1 MAINVFPAEKRAK
14 GTIGGYWDTPLSV
27 QNAGKALKSPKRG
40 LRGTVY
46 CCYTVPLAYLL
57 SAAWTPATERSV
69 YGQSCP
75 EGLEDR
81 SNQPRKEKAMEALRR
96 SQRHRVP
103 TGVEMPDRRCGPA
116 GNGPRAEADG
126 LALGVSSGGRSHGG
140 APTPSLSGPYRPPP
154 AAGLAP
160 AGISNALPRIF
171 AFCETE

>member
-27 QNAGKALKSPKRG
+27 QNAGKDLKSPKRG

-103 TGVEMPDRRCGPA
+103 PGVEMPDRRCGPA

-126 LALGVSSGGRSHGG
+126 RALGVVQRHANLDPRCLTGKGMSKLQRSIAVAIEGDNH
-140 APTPSLSGPYRPPP
+140 AI
-154 AAGLAP
+154 A
-160 AGISNALPRIF
+160 
-171 AFCETE
+171 CVCV